1 MGKHSL
7 SRTSKRTPGRENQ
20 NPAAKWDN
28 ILNVANGVLKLA
40 TETVKLINEILHGGL

>member
-28 ILNVANGVLKLA
+28 ILDLANGVVKLTA
-40 TETVKLINEILHGGL
+40 ELVKLINLVLHGGL